1 MSIPNIEQRL
11 HAIPDSPGIYIMK
24 DAQDNV
30 LYVGKANV
38 LKNRVRSYFQA
49 SANHQPKTIRMVS
62 RVEDFEF
69 VVTNTEAEAL
79 ILENT
84 FIKKHKPPYNVRLKD
99 DKTYPYLKIDLHED
113 FPRVYLTRRIVDDG
127 SRYFGPFATVGAL
140 RKTMDLIKKLF
151 PYRSCT
157 KTITGRDAKPCLE
170 YHINRCVAFCTGYAS
185 RTEYDEVIKQVILF
199 LEGKTDAVEKN
210 LKHQLEEASVD
221 LNFERAAVLR
231 DQLQAIQKVSEEQDL
246 KVASLVSEDSD
257 VIALEIGD
265 SEAWVE
271 IFFVRTGKLVG
282 RDNFFM
288 QGTKDTDR
296 NFVITQFL
304 KQFYE
309 TATVIPPTILVDSEP
324 LEKSLIQSWLSE
336 KRGKKVSISVPM
348 RGHKRKILE
357 VASNNAQQGLTQHK
371 VKWVTDSDA
380 IYKATEDLQEYLGL
394 PEFPGRIECYDVSH
408 IQGTNTVGSMVV
420 FESGIARPKKYRRFK
435 IKTVEGVDDYE
446 SMREMVSRRFSRLGP
461 VNTEEIVSQGKR
473 GSSWEERPQ
482 LVLIDGG
489 KGQLSAVQE
498 VMLHLGLQDIPLAS
512 LAKENEW
519 VFTPDSQEPIILPR
533 DSESLFLLQRLRDEA
548 HRFAITYHR
557 NIRSKSA
564 LKSPIDYVTGV
575 GPKRKRM
582 LIRQFG
588 SVQGIKNAAIDD
600 IAAVPGM
607 TRTLA
612 VRIKEVL

>member
-1 MSIPNIEQRL
+1 M
-11 HAIPDSPGIYIMK
+11 
-24 DAQDNV
+24 
-30 LYVGKANV
+30 
-38 LKNRVRSYFQA
+38 
-49 SANHQPKTIRMVS
+49 
-62 RVEDFEF
+62 
-69 VVTNTEAEAL
+69 
-79 ILENT
+79 
-84 FIKKHKPPYNVRLKD
+84 
-99 DKTYPYLKIDLHED
+99 
-113 FPRVYLTRRIVDDG
+113 
-127 SRYFGPFATVGAL
+127 
-140 RKTMDLIKKLF
+140 
-151 PYRSCT
+151 
-157 KTITGRDAKPCLE
+157 
-170 YHINRCVAFCTGYAS
+170 
-185 RTEYDEVIKQVILF
+185 IKQVILF
-199 LEGKTDAVEKN
+199 LEGKTDTVERN
-210 LKHQLEEASVD
+210 LKTQLETASTD

-257 VIALEIGD
+257 VIAVEIGD

-296 NFVITQFL
+296 NFVITQFI

-309 TATVIPPTILVDSEP
+309 TASVIPPTILVEAEP
-324 LEKSLIQSWLSE
+324 LEKGLIESWLSE
-336 KRGKKVSISVPM
+336 KRGKKVTISVPM

-380 IYKATEDLQEYLGL
+380 VYKAAEDLQEYLGL

-461 VNTEEIVSQGKR
+461 INTEEIAANGNRSNT
-473 GSSWEERPQ
+473 WEERPQ

-564 LKSPIDYVTGV
+564 LKSPIDMVTGV

-588 SVQGIKNAAIDD
+588 SVQGIKNAEIDD

>member
-1 MSIPNIEQRL
+1 MSITNIEQRL

-49 SANHQPKTIRMVS
+49 SANHQPKTTRMVA

-99 DKTYPYLKIDLHED
+99 DKTYPYLKIDLHEE
-113 FPRVYLTRRIVDDG
+113 FPRVYLTRRIIDDG

-157 KTITGRDAKPCLE
+157 KNITGRDAKPCLE
-170 YHINRCVAFCTGYAS
+170 YHINRCVAPCTGYAS
-185 RTEYDEVIKQVILF
+185 KSDYDEVIRQVILF
-199 LEGKTDAVEKN
+199 LEGKTDTVEKN
-210 LKHQLEEASVD
+210 LKTQLTDAAED

-257 VIALEIGD
+257 VIAVEIGE

-271 IFFVRTGKLVG
+271 IFFVRTGKLIG

-288 QGTKDTDR
+288 QGTKDTDI
-296 NFVITQFL
+296 NFVITQFI

-309 TATVIPPTILVDSEP
+309 TASVIPPTILVEAEP
-324 LEKSLIQSWLSE
+324 LEKDLIQLWLTE
-336 KRGKKVSISVPM
+336 KRGKKVTISVPM

-380 IYKATEDLQEYLGL
+380 VYKATEDLQEYLGL
-394 PEFPGRIECYDVSH
+394 PEFPARIECYDVSH
-408 IQGTNTVGSMVV
+408 IQGSNTVGSMVV
-420 FESGIARPKKYRRFK
+420 FESGVPRPKKYRRFK
-435 IKTVEGVDDYE
+435 IKTVEGVDDFE

-461 VNTEEIVSQGKR
+461 IDADNLDSGKSR
-473 GSSWEERPQ
+473 ASNWEERPQ

-489 KGQLSAVQE
+489 KGQLSAVLE
-498 VMLHLGLQDIPLAS
+498 VMLHLGLQDIPIAS

-533 DSESLFLLQRLRDEA
+533 NSESLFLLQRLRDEA

-557 NIRSKSA
+557 NLRSKSA
-564 LKSPIDYVTGV
+564 LKSPIDMVTGV

-588 SVQGIKNAAIDD
+588 SVQGIKNAEIDD

-607 TRTLA
+607 TRALA

>member
-11 HAIPDSPGIYIMK
+11 HAIPDSPGVYIMK

-170 YHINRCVAFCTGYAS
+170 YHINRCVAPCTGYAS

-380 IYKATEDLQEYLGL
+380 IYKAAEDLQEYLGL

-473 GSSWEERPQ
+473 SSSWEERPQ

-533 DSESLFLLQRLRDEA
+533 DYESLFLLQRLRDEA